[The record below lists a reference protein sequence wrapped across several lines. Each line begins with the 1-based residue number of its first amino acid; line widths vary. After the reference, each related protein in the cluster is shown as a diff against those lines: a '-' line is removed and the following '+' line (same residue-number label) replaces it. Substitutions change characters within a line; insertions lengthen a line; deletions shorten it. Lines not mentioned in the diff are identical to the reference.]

1 VVLTQLHTDHAEG
14 LRHSRVIGAAP
25 EKVAA

>member
-1 VVLTQLHTDHAEG
+1 VVLTHLHTDHAEG
-14 LRHSRVIGAAP
+14 LHHRRVIGAAP